1 MLRIKIRKVNK
12 LSTRLD
18 WKVGVEKDNEN
29 QTLIKI
35 AKDRNKEV
43 VRVVK
48 KIKKIRIKILRG
60 DEYQVK
66 GDLVLKK

>member
-1 MLRIKIRKVNK
+1 MNK

>member
-35 AKDRNKEV
+35 AKDRNKEL

>member
-1 MLRIKIRKVNK
+1 VNK

-35 AKDRNKEV
+35 AKDGNKEV